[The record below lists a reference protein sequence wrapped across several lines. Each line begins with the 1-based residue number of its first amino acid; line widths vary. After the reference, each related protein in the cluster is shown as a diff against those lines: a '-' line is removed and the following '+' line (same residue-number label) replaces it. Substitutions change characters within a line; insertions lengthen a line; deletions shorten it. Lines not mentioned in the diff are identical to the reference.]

1 MIRTLFIVLLLFVI
15 LGNAQKPFINFLN
28 IEKTEILFFTKT
40 EETVVIKSTYE
51 DKRPN
56 SSYLLV
62 QLEDPKVLQVVNVTK
77 IASDVTNFILDFVT
91 DEEGETN
98 LTIQLWDFEGLLR
111 RSNDFSRRE
120 NFHFYFNQPASPGK
134 FIENL
139 HQSFQLVS
147 CPMEFLDLPIF
158 TAICCSRCGII
169 LEQINTSP
177 GACPQ
182 LWPLGEFLR
191 SAD

>member
-98 LTIQLWDFEGLLR
+98 LTIQLWDFEAAVPDVASFLSKSIHPLV
-111 RSNDFSRRE
+111 
-120 NFHFYFNQPASPGK
+120 PAAGYGGMA
-134 FIENL
+134 F
-139 HQSFQLVS
+139 
-147 CPMEFLDLPIF
+147 
-158 TAICCSRCGII
+158 
-169 LEQINTSP
+169 
-177 GACPQ
+177 
-182 LWPLGEFLR
+182 
-191 SAD
+191 